1 MSDVYKNDGFLII
14 DDFLPLDVANK
25 LEKLYSSTS
34 KKSWDIMDQVREKH
48 YSHVFKMD
56 SQSFPQKDEIYS
68 AKFQRS
74 NTLEKEID
82 EIFKRFF
89 KPTINTLHVLYF

>member
-34 KKSWDIMDQVREKH
+34 KKSCLNFCLKGELLQLIG
-48 YSHVFKMD
+48 S
-56 SQSFPQKDEIYS
+56 
-68 AKFQRS
+68 
-74 NTLEKEID
+74 
-82 EIFKRFF
+82 
-89 KPTINTLHVLYF
+89 

>member
-1 MSDVYKNDGFLII
+1 MIRRII

-48 YSHVFKMD
+48 YSHV
-56 SQSFPQKDEIYS
+56 
-68 AKFQRS
+68 
-74 NTLEKEID
+74 L
-82 EIFKRFF
+82 
-89 KPTINTLHVLYF
+89 